1 MKKYLAEAIGTFSL
15 VLIGCGSA
23 VIAGQYMGTLG
34 VAFAFGITVLVMAYA
49 IGPISGC
56 HVNPAV
62 TFAMFLTKKMSFQ
75 ESVSYIVAQI
85 IGAIVGAWVLLQIAS
100 GAPGYDVLV
109 NGLGQN
115 GFGEASLGSFGKT
128 AALWTEI
135 IFTALFIFVI
145 LAVTHKNA
153 HTKFAGIAI
162 GLMLF
167 LIHVVTIPVTG
178 TSVNPARSIGPALF
192 AGDLA
197 MSQLWLF
204 IVAPLIGA
212 ALGALVW
219 QGLMSTKND

>member
-23 VIAGQYMGTLG
+23 VIAGAHVGYLG
-34 VAFAFGITVLVMAYA
+34 IAFAFGVTVLVMAYA

-62 TFAMFLTKKMSFQ
+62 TFGMLLAKKMTFQ
-75 ESVSYIVAQI
+75 EAVSYMIAQV

-100 GAPGYDVLV
+100 GLPGYDVLV

-115 GFGEASLGSFGKT
+115 GFGVASPGGYGQT
-128 AALWTEI
+128 AALWAEI
-135 IFTALFIFVI
+135 VFTALFIFVI

-162 GLMLF
+162 GMMLF
-167 LIHVVTIPVTG
+167 LIHVVVIPVTG